1 MSKIDRYKAKKE
13 NRDAFKDIRRQANKR
28 AERDRIEFAKAEKK
42 EREKKDDKVDSET
55 S

>member
-1 MSKIDRYKAKKE
+1 MSKIDRYKEKKE
-13 NRDAFKDIRRQANKR
+13 NRDAFKAIRRYANER

-42 EREKKDDKVDSET
+42 KEKKDDKVDSET